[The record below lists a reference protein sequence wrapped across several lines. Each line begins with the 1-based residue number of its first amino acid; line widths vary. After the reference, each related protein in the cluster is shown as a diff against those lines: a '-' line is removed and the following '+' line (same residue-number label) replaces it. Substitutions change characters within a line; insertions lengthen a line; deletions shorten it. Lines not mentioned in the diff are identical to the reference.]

1 MKIWHNRLDSLFY
14 FLCLFKALDFILQ
27 NKPSNNDIMKASTL
41 LFTFVCCLTLLSCR
55 SQSTKSRKKANTI
68 LWEIS
73 GKGLKQ
79 KSYLLGTHHI
89 VNYHFLDSIPQ
100 FQSIMDNVDA
110 VATEHDGAEF
120 AKSAIQA
127 FLEAKI
133 NKIPSHVFM
142 PKGEKS
148 DCSIYAS
155 NEEFHYVDSFISE
168 YKKEPNAANFNHEE
182 LKPIYTMMILK
193 SYYTFVNM
201 LKRTY
206 SSNLS
211 VNHVQMD
218 KGIEDEAFKRGKRLF
233 HLETLEDRCNEK
245 EDSLYIDTCNLKRQS
260 RLLYLTCKNLALQKK
275 NKQKTEKTGQTHT
288 NKQIELYK
296 NGELDSLYKN
306 VERMTNLPS
315 DISDDYQ
322 RQGLY
327 NMVSGR
333 NKKWIPVIKS
343 NIQECPC
350 LIAVG
355 AGHLPGK
362 EGLINL
368 LRKEGY
374 RVKPLD
380 IYAK

>member
-1 MKIWHNRLDSLFY
+1 MKDFALILFVFVLFINSGCVSQENRTPKVNS
-14 FLCLFKALDFILQ
+14 
-27 NKPSNNDIMKASTL
+27 
-41 LFTFVCCLTLLSCR
+41 
-55 SQSTKSRKKANTI
+55 I

-73 GKGLKQ
+73 GKNISE
-79 KSYLLGTHHI
+79 KSYLLGTQHL

-100 FQSIMDNVDA
+100 YQSIIDNVDA

-218 KGIEDEAFKRGKRLF
+218 KGIEEEAFKRGKRLF

-260 RLLYLTCKNLALQKK
+260 RLLYLTCKNLAQQKED
-275 NKQKTEKTGQTHT
+275 KQEVDTSSQSNT
-288 NKQIELYK
+288 NKRVEYYMK
-296 NGELDSLYKN
+296 GELDILFENFDKLL
-306 VERMTNLPS
+306 VLPP

-322 RQGLY
+322 LKEVY
-327 NMVSGR
+327 NLVAGR
-333 NKKWIPVIKS
+333 NKKWISVIKS
-343 NIQECPC
+343 NIQDCPC

-355 AGHLPGK
+355 VGHLPGK

-368 LRKEGY
+368 LRREGY
-374 RVKPLD
+374 RVTPLD
-380 IYAK
+380 INSK